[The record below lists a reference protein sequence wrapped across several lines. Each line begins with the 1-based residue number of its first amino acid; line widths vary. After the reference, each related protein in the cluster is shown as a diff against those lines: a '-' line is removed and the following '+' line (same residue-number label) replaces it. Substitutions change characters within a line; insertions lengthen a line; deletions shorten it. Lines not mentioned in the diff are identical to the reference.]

1 MTNQTM
7 LAGVFEGEGKLAIKP
22 MPRPTIQK
30 DDDVLMQ
37 VEACGICGS
46 DLHILDVPPGHPA
59 TPGTILGHEYVARVL
74 ETGAGVKT
82 LRAGDRV
89 VIAPNLYCGLCR
101 YCRLGL
107 PNQCENFTTLGI
119 FIHGGLA
126 PFNVAPERACYKL
139 DPNLPVDEAVF
150 IEPLSTILGG
160 TERVRLQPGET
171 AVVLGAGPIGLL
183 FIQNLKAAG
192 AGKIIA
198 TDIAPMRAEYAQ
210 RVGAD
215 VVFDPR
221 QVDLVAEVRGAT
233 NGLGADVVVDAVGSL
248 MPTALSVARKSGR
261 VVLFGVNS
269 LARPA
274 VSQYEITRNELTIYG
289 TYVGINTFPIAIK
302 RLESG
307 VIKPSVM
314 LTHKLSLPEL
324 PRGIELLRTGEAI
337 KVVITP

>member
-1 MTNQTM
+1 M

-89 VIAPNLYCGLCR
+89 VMAPNLYCGLCR